1 MRYIS
6 RKYGLYADNDRDLA
20 KQDMI
25 EQQIQDFRWS
35 GFMTLCRSP
44 NYHSLKDAYINETL
58 PDQLLLFD
66 RYLAQKEWFIGK
78 LTYVDFLAY
87 ETFDWIRVF
96 SPTSLEKFDNLNRFM
111 TRFKSL
117 PPIHKYINS
126 DEFKDWPLL
135 GPAHKFG
142 FWK

>member
-1 MRYIS
+1 MRYIG

-25 EQQIQDFRWS
+25 EQQIRDFQMS
-35 GFMTLCRSP
+35 FLKLLINP
-44 NYHSLKDAYINETL
+44 DYENLKDAYINEKL
-58 PDQLLLFD
+58 PEQLLSFD
-66 RYLAQKEWFIGK
+66 RYLAQKEWFAGK

-87 ETFDWIRVF
+87 ETFDWIRLF

-126 DEFKDWPLL
+126 DEFKDWPLF
-135 GPAHKFG
+135 GPMFKFG